1 MAGQKRAKEVAR
13 AKYERQQARRRQQE
27 RARRRNML
35 IAGGVGGLILIVG
48 IVIAVKPESNTTANP
63 TPTSSASRPPA
74 PVPTPSGI
82 SCSTVEPGET
92 SAKYQSPTDMRLKPG
107 SAMTLDTNCGPVT
120 YRLDVAKAPKSS
132 NALAFLA
139 SKGWY
144 NNSNCPRLAVD
155 GIFVVQCGAAKADG
169 SGSPGFT
176 IVDENKPKAGP
187 GGAATYPRGTVAM
200 ANRGPNTSSSQ
211 FFIVYKDTTLAPDY
225 TIVGQG
231 TSGLEVIEYVAS
243 QGVSGDSQNLS
254 DGPPAQPLVIKTAT
268 VRNGP

>member
-35 IAGGVGGLILIVG
+35 IAGGVGAVIVVVG
-48 IVIAVKPESNTTANP
+48 IVIAVMPESDTTANP
-63 TPTSSASRPPA
+63 SPSAPASRPPA

-82 SCSTVEPGET
+82 SCSSVDSGDKTE
-92 SAKYQSPTDMRLKPG
+92 KYQNPDDMRLKPG
-107 SAMTLDTNCGPVT
+107 SAMTLDTNCGSVT
-120 YRLDVAKAPKSS
+120 FSLDVAKAPKSS

-139 SKGWY
+139 DKGWY
-144 NNSNCPRLAVD
+144 NNGNCPRLAVE
-155 GIFVVQCGAAKADG
+155 GIFVVQCGAGKSDG

-187 GGAATYPRGTVAM
+187 GGAASYPRGTVAM
-200 ANRGPNTSSSQ
+200 ANRGPNTASSQ
-211 FFIVYKDTTLAPDY
+211 FFIVYKDTVLAPDY
-225 TIVGQG
+225 TIVGQV

-243 QGVSGDSQNLS
+243 QGVSGDSQNPS